1 MREMEHVSR
10 HATGPSMTF
19 TGSPSAG
26 GNGTTPLKWTFD
38 ADGHDF
44 QMALEA
50 RRIRSAHVL
59 DHYTA
64 IHSSQIE
71 PLPHQLSA
79 VYHEM
84 LERNPLRFLLADDPG
99 AGKTIMAGLLLK
111 ELIIRGDVKR
121 CLIVVPGNLVE
132 QWRIELSLKFGL
144 EFSVFGGARQ
154 SSNSENP
161 FVRHSMVLAR
171 MDTLSRSDE
180 YRQAL
185 KEAPAWDL
193 VICDEAH
200 RMAASLYGAKVRKT
214 RRYRL
219 GELLGSRCKHFLL
232 MTATPHNGKEAEFQL
247 FMALLDEDRF
257 PPLHSNRIQRVD
269 TDDLM
274 RRLTKE
280 ELLHFDGTP
289 LFPERRAYTVQFR
302 LSKAE
307 TELYE
312 TVTAYVQDEMNRVER
327 FTNATDSR
335 RQTVGFALLTLQRR
349 LASSPAAIH
358 SSLRRR
364 RERLQD
370 RQSQAQ
376 SNLVPD
382 THLGNVHGAY
392 RFTPE
397 WLDDAPDSEVEDA
410 ETYVLDN
417 ATAASTAAELHT
429 EIQTL
434 SRLEGMARR
443 ILESGNDTKWLQL
456 NNIFD
461 DPLVGEAGKSRKLIV
476 FTEARDTL
484 AYLAGRMRTRLGRQ
498 EAVVEIHGGLTHHE
512 RQRAVER
519 FSQDDDVQV
528 LVANDAAGEGVN
540 LQCAHLMVNY
550 DLPWNP
556 NRLEQRFGRIHRI
569 GQTEVCHLWNLVAKG
584 TREGD
589 VFARL
594 LEKLE
599 QARETLGGR
608 VYDVMGQLFESR
620 PLRDLMVE
628 AIRYGDRKRE
638 GLLDCVGEAT
648 DTSRICVLLED
659 KALSRDSLGTNKAQ
673 VMARELQQAEAV
685 RLQPFNIQAFF
696 LNAFERL
703 GGRIHAREKG
713 LWQITYVPQSI
724 RRHGPHS
731 TEISAISHQYER
743 VCFDKKHLTGVDSVT
758 LLCSGHSLFDA
769 TVSEVLERYQVHM
782 QKGAVL
788 VDPAADAHDDPI
800 RAIYFLSHAVLDG
813 QHRFLSQRIHFVEV
827 ARDGMCQDTG
837 PSPILDLRPIQSDEL
852 GLVRKDLEDDWL
864 DLDLEPSVFTFA
876 QTQIAERHVCEVR
889 CRHGGRLDLVKE
901 AIGKQ
906 LTRAINYWDRQVEE
920 AKFKER
926 SGKKPRIASD
936 EARARAESLATRRAR
951 RISEISKQQDI
962 TSQDPGIVS
971 CVLIV
976 PQGLLDARVAP
987 PAPPDTAAESR
998 VAVEQLA
1005 MQAVMAAERS
1015 LGHQPYDVSAEKLGY
1030 DVRSYPGQA
1039 SAQRFIEVKGR
1050 TFDARDVTVTANEIR
1065 TALNKPNE
1073 FILAVVR
1080 VKDGESQTPQYVRRP
1095 FVNTPD
1101 PAVQSARF
1109 SLNELLRNSTPPC

>member
-1 MREMEHVSR
+1 MREVEHASQQP
-10 HATGPSMTF
+10 TSPSVTF
-19 TGSPSAG
+19 TRNPSAG
-26 GNGTTPLKWTFD
+26 GNGATPLNWTFD
-38 ADGHDF
+38 ANGHDF

-50 RRIRSAHVL
+50 RRIRSANVL

-71 PLPHQLSA
+71 PLPHQISA

-161 FVRHSMVLAR
+161 FVRYSMVLAR

-200 RMAASLYGAKVRKT
+200 RMAASLYGTNVHKT

-232 MTATPHNGKEAEFQL
+232 MTATPHNGKEADFQL
-247 FMALLDEDRF
+247 FMALLDKDRF
-257 PPLHSNRIQRVD
+257 PPLHSNRSQPVD
-269 TDDLM
+269 IDDLM

-280 ELLHFDGTP
+280 ELLRFDGTP
-289 LFPERRAYTVQFR
+289 LFPERKAYTAQFR
-302 LSKAE
+302 LSRAE

-312 TVTAYVQDEMNRVER
+312 AVTAYVRDEMNRVER
-327 FTNATDSR
+327 FTNATDRR

-370 RQSQAQ
+370 RQHQVQ
-376 SNLVPD
+376 DNLVSD
-382 THLGNVHGAY
+382 TYWANVHGAY

-397 WLDDAPDSEVEDA
+397 WLDDAPDSEVEDV
-410 ETYVLDN
+410 ETQVLDN
-417 ATAASTAAELHT
+417 ATAASTAAELRT
-429 EIQTL
+429 EIETL

-456 NNIFD
+456 NSIFD
-461 DPLVGEAGKSRKLIV
+461 DPLVSEAGKSRKLIV

-484 AYLAGRMRTRLGRQ
+484 TYLAGRIRTRLGRQ
-498 EAVVEIHGGLTHHE
+498 EAVVEIHGGLTHRE
-512 RQRAVER
+512 RQHAVER

-594 LEKLE
+594 LEKLD
-599 QARETLGGR
+599 QAREALGGR
-608 VYDVMGQLFESR
+608 VYDVMGQLFEAR
-620 PLRDLMVE
+620 PLRSLMVE

-638 GLLDCVGEAT
+638 GLLDSVGEAA
-648 DTSRICVLLED
+648 DTSRLRTLLED
-659 KALSRDSLGTNKAQ
+659 QALSRDSLGADQAQ
-673 VMARELQQAEAV
+673 AMARELQQAEAV
-685 RLQPFNIQAFF
+685 RLQPFNIREFF

-703 GGRIHAREKG
+703 GGRLHAREKG
-713 LWQITYVPQSI
+713 RWQITHVPQSI
-724 RRHGPHS
+724 RRHGPHPS
-731 TEISAISHQYER
+731 EISAISRQYER
-743 VCFDKKHLTGVDSVT
+743 VCFDKKYLTGVDSVT
-758 LLCSGHSLFDA
+758 LLCPGHPLFDA
-769 TVSEVLERYQVHM
+769 TINEVLERYQGQM
-782 QKGAVL
+782 RKGAVL
-788 VDPAADAHDDPI
+788 VDPAADARDDPI
-800 RAIYFLSHAVLDG
+800 RVIYFLSHAVLDG
-813 QHRFLSQRIHFVEV
+813 QYHLLSQRIHFVEV
-827 ARDGMCQDTG
+827 TRDGTCQDMG

-852 GLVRKDLEDDWL
+852 ELVGKALEDDWH
-864 DLDLEPSVFTFA
+864 DLNLEPSVLAYARTY
-876 QTQIAERHVCEVR
+876 IAERHVREIR
-889 CRHGGRLDLVKE
+889 SRHGDRLDMVKE

-906 LTRAINYWDRQVEE
+906 LTRAINYWDLQAEE

-926 SGKKPRIASD
+926 AGKKPRIASG
-936 EARARAESLATRRAR
+936 EARARAESLAARRTRRIA
-951 RISEISKQQDI
+951 EISAQQDI
-962 TSQDPGIVS
+962 TAHDPSIVS
-971 CVLIV
+971 CALIV
-976 PQGLLDARVAP
+976 PQGLLDARAAP
-987 PAPPDTAAESR
+987 LAPPDTAAESR
-998 VAVEQLA
+998 AVVEQLA

-1015 LGHQPYDVSAEKLGY
+1015 LGYQPSDVSAEKLGY
-1030 DVRSYPGQA
+1030 DVRSCPGQA

-1109 SLNELLRNSTPPC
+1109 SLNELLRHSTPPC